1 MRVTQASLW
10 LEEISD
16 LSVHE
21 QHRIGTLAVAS
32 ALALSIN
39 ASFLDCR
46 LACLFI
52 WVGYF
57 CRHLIYM

>member
-10 LEEISD
+10 LEEISN

-52 WVGYF
+52 
-57 CRHLIYM
+57 